1 VPLRIGFP
9 QKRQANPEM
18 HGKNTQ
24 RKDGL
29 NKWGHWCPVKGVLI
43 FEIMLFF
50 IDKSRKRDVTDLNFL
65 ERQMLYCTD
74 DIRSLYSLS
83 NSRFDSSRDI
93 SAGSHTAQGAEIAR
107 KPPQNSA
114 DFERSSVR
122 EYCFA

>member
-1 VPLRIGFP
+1 MNNAIHC
-9 QKRQANPEM
+9 QKSQVLMKSCHR
-18 HGKNTQ
+18 
-24 RKDGL
+24 
-29 NKWGHWCPVKGVLI
+29 CPVNGVLI

-122 EYCFA
+122 EDCFA